1 MHPTLPTP
9 GQPETGSDPAC
20 EDAIAPSGQR
30 RALLLGALAG
40 PVAAQW
46 PASAAAA
53 SGPATAAAGP
63 KVLRLLFN
71 GAESSLDPV
80 QAGDLYSSTVL
91 THIFEALYGYDHLA
105 RPAKVEPRL
114 ADGLPEVSADFRAW
128 TVKLRRGIYF
138 ADDPAFKGQRR
149 EVVANDVL
157 YAFKRLVDPANKSP
171 GATTVLD
178 EGLVG
183 LAALRQAALDTRKP
197 FDYDAPVAGLQA
209 LDRYTV
215 RFTLVAPRP
224 RFIQTLSNPSMLPAQ
239 AREVVAHYGNAI
251 GEHPVGTGPFRL
263 KRWVRASKIV
273 LERNPGFR
281 EERYNAQPAAD
292 DVQGQAILARFK
304 GRRLPMVDEVEVSI
318 VEENQPQW
326 LSFLNGQVDAL
337 VANTGMVPVDFA
349 PLAVPNGQLAP
360 NLQRMGVQLHR
371 TLRSDCAML
380 YFNMEDPVL
389 GGYTPERVALRRA
402 LSLAYDVGREIR
414 LVRRG
419 QAVPAHSIVLPGT
432 TGYDPTFR
440 STMAEFD
447 PARARALLDMH
458 GYVDRDG
465 DGWRE
470 RPDGQPL
477 VLTMSTEPEQLY
489 RQFNDIWR
497 RCMTDVGIRCEFR
510 IAQWPI
516 NMKSALSGSLQMW
529 MLGTSAAQPDGQEAL
544 SNLYGP
550 QAGEANLA
558 RFKLPA
564 FDAVYER
571 MLSLPDGAERN
582 QLFHEAKRLAAAY
595 MPYKVLVHR
604 VANELLHPWVSG
616 YRRTPFWSEW
626 WHMVDID
633 HTRRPAKS

>member
-1 MHPTLPTP
+1 MHPTSPDL
-9 GQPETGSDPAC
+9 GQPPPALSDAP
-20 EDAIAPSGQR
+20 EPSGPR
-30 RALLLGALAG
+30 RTLLLGALAA
-40 PVAAQW
+40 PVMAQW
-46 PASAAAA
+46 PAPAAAA
-53 SGPATAAAGP
+53 PGPAPAAASTSR

-71 GAESSLDPV
+71 GAESTLDPV
-80 QAGDLYSSTVL
+80 QATDLYSSTVL
-91 THIFEALYGYDHLA
+91 SHIFEALYGYDHLA
-105 RPAKVEPRL
+105 RPTQVQPRL
-114 ADGLPEVSADFRAW
+114 ADGLPEVSADFKVW

-149 EVVANDVL
+149 ELVADDVL
-157 YAFKRLVDPANKSP
+157 FGFKRAVDPANKSP
-171 GATTVLD
+171 VATTVLD
-178 EGLVG
+178 EGVVG
-183 LAALRQAALDTRKP
+183 LAELRKTALDGRKP

-215 RFTLVAPRP
+215 RFTLSASRP
-224 RFIQTLSNPSMLPAQ
+224 RFILNLANPSMLPAQ
-239 AREVVAHYGNAI
+239 ARELLTFYGKNV
-251 GEHPVGTGPFRL
+251 GDHPVGTGPFRL
-263 KRWVRASKIV
+263 KQWVRASKIV

-281 EERYNAQPAAD
+281 EEFYNAQPAAD
-292 DVQGQAILARFK
+292 DAEGQALLARFK

-337 VANTGMVPVDFA
+337 VANTGMVPIDFSL
-349 PLAVPNGQLAP
+349 LAVPNGQLAP
-360 NLQRMGVQLHR
+360 NLARLGVQLHR
-371 TLRSDCAML
+371 TLRADCAML
-380 YFNMEDPVL
+380 YFNMEDPVV
-389 GGYTPERVALRRA
+389 GGYTPDKVALRRA
-402 LSLAYDVGREIR
+402 LSLAYDVEREIR

-419 QAVPAHSIVLPGT
+419 QAVPAQSIVLPGT
-432 TGYDPTFR
+432 TGYDPAFR
-440 STMAEFD
+440 STMSEFD

-458 GYVDRDG
+458 GYIDRDG

-470 RPDGQPL
+470 RPDGKPL
-477 VLTMSTEPEQLY
+477 VLTMTTEPEQIY

-497 RCMTDVGIRCEFR
+497 RCLTEVGVRCEFK

-516 NMKSALSGSLQMW
+516 NMKSALGGSLQMW
-529 MLGTSAAQPDGQEAL
+529 MLGSSAAQPDGQEAL

-564 FDAVYER
+564 FDAIYER
-571 MLSLPDGAERN
+571 MLSLPDGPERA
-582 QLFHEAKRLAAAY
+582 QLFYEAKRLAAAY

-633 HTRRPAKS
+633 NARRPAKA